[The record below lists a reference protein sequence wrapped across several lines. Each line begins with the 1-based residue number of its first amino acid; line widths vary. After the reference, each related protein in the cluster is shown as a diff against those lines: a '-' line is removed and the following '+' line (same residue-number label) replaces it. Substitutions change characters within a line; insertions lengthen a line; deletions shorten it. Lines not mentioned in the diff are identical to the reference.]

1 MVIMKTINVLKK
13 KNYTVVLIIAVLFL
27 SSPGF
32 SRERI
37 NKYFIG
43 IELNGTLCGYS
54 EVIVKDPP
62 EEGINY
68 RIIDQ
73 KTYISLE
80 ALGRDITQKQ
90 VFTYHL
96 DPVNGNFIYHDR
108 IRCFNRFSK

>member
-1 MVIMKTINVLKK
+1 MKIINVLNR

-27 SSPGF
+27 SGPGF
-32 SRERI
+32 GQERI

-62 EEGINY
+62 EVGISY

-73 KTYISLE
+73 KTYMSYV
-80 ALGRDITQKQ
+80 GP
-90 VFTYHL
+90 VF
-96 DPVNGNFIYHDR
+96 
-108 IRCFNRFSK
+108 